1 MIPFFIFYSMF
12 GFQRIGDL
20 AWAAGD
26 MRSRG
31 FLLGGTAGRTTLNG
45 EGLQHEDGHSLL
57 LASAVPNCVS
67 YDPTFGYE
75 LAVIMQDGL
84 RRMVTEQEDVFY
96 YVTVM
101 NENYEHPPMPE
112 GDNVAKDIIKGM
124 YSLRTADAGPTA
136 PRVQLIGAGTIL
148 NEVIAAAELLDK
160 DWGVA
165 ADLWSAPGIT
175 ELAREGRETQRWNLL
190 HPTEEKRVSHVETLL
205 KDTKGPVI
213 ASTDY
218 IRALTEQ
225 LRAFIPRR
233 FVVLGT
239 EGFGRSD
246 TRERLRHFFEVDR
259 YWVAVVALKALA
271 DEGVLEPSVVSEALK
286 KYNLD
291 PSKPNPMT
299 V

>member
-1 MIPFFIFYSMF
+1 
-12 GFQRIGDL
+12 L
-20 AWAAGD
+20 WASGI
-26 MRSRG
+26 
-31 FLLGGTAGRTTLNG
+31 
-45 EGLQHEDGHSLL
+45 
-57 LASAVPNCVS
+57 PNCVS

-84 RRMVTEQEDVFY
+84 RRMITEQEDVFY

-101 NENYEHPPMPE
+101 NENYEHPAIPQV
-112 GDNVAKDIIKGM
+112 DSVAADIIKGM
-124 YSLRTADAGPTA
+124 YLFRKAEADKNA
-136 PRVQLIGAGTIL
+136 PRVQLIGAGTIF
-148 NEVIAAAELLDK
+148 NEVIAAADLLQN

-175 ELAREGRETQRWNLL
+175 ELAREGHEVQRWNLL
-190 HPTEEKRVSHVETLL
+190 HPTEEQKVSHVERLL
-205 KDTKGPVI
+205 KDAKGPVI

-225 LRAFIPRR
+225 IRAFIPQR

-239 EGFGRSD
+239 DGFGRSD
-246 TRERLRHFFEVDR
+246 TREKLRHFFEVDR
-259 YWVAVVALKALA
+259 YWVTVAALKALA
-271 DEGVLEPSVVSEALK
+271 DAGMIESRMVADALE
-286 KYNLD
+286 KYELD